1 MTIKQR
7 IEEAYNS
14 WNIEQLTLLQMEA
27 TFLYSDYCESFAE
40 LEQWYDKQR
49 ASSFIELTKKKK
61 DDNLTDKVIEAK
73 SKLEAE
79 EQFWN
84 YRQARENKNSIKAIL
99 DLISSL
105 IIALRVKNKNLD
117 NIQ

>member
-1 MTIKQR
+1 MEINKR

-14 WNIEQLTLLQMEA
+14 WNIEALTLLQMEA

-49 ASSFIELTKKKK
+49 VTSFIELTKKKK
-61 DDNLTDKVIEAK
+61 EDNLTDKVIEAK
-73 SKLEAE
+73 AKLEAE
-79 EQFWN
+79 ELYWN
-84 YRQARENKNSIKAIL
+84 YREARENKNSIKAIL

-105 IIALRVKNKNLD
+105 IIALRVKDKHLN

>member
-1 MTIKQR
+1 MNIKKR